1 MITNRILPSIKQTPD
16 QCIVMVEIPKGSN
29 IKYEY
34 DTKSGFI
41 VVDRK
46 LFTAMYYPCNYGFI
60 LNTLEKDGDPIDV
73 LVLGETPFVP
83 LSLIKVIPIGV
94 LQTEDEEGHDSKIV
108 AIPTSKIDPSYS
120 TVSDIKDVP
129 QHLKD
134 QIKHFFE
141 HYKELEKGKFV
152 KILGWEGRQ
161 SAIKNI
167 RCHKQLYETK
177 GKLKCFKLLAPSQ
190 VCPDHV
196 QTYTWSSHF

>member
-1 MITNRILPSIKQTPD
+1 MITNQKIASIKQTPD

-34 DTKSGFI
+34 DTESGFI

-73 LVLGETPFVP
+73 LVLGEMPFAP

-94 LQTEDEEGHDSKIV
+94 LQTEDEEGHDSKIISV
-108 AIPTSKIDPSYS
+108 PTSKIDPSFS

-141 HYKELEKGKFV
+141 HYKELEKDKFV
-152 KILGWEGRQ
+152 KILGWEGKQ
-161 SAIKNI
+161 SAIKKISDAINSYN
-167 RCHKQLYETK
+167 KQME
-177 GKLKCFKLLAPSQ
+177 S
-190 VCPDHV
+190 
-196 QTYTWSSHF
+196 

>member
-34 DTKSGFI
+34 DTESGFI

-108 AIPTSKIDPSYS
+108 AIPTSKIDPSFS

-134 QIKHFFE
+134 QLKHFFE

-161 SAIKNI
+161 SAIKKISDAINSYI
-167 RCHKQLYETK
+167 KQKEN
-177 GKLKCFKLLAPSQ
+177 
-190 VCPDHV
+190 
-196 QTYTWSSHF
+196 

>member
-34 DTKSGFI
+34 DTESGFI

-46 LFTAMYYPCNYGFI
+46 LFTSMYYPCNYGFI

-108 AIPTSKIDPSYS
+108 AIPTSKIDPSFS

-161 SAIKNI
+161 SAIKKISDAINSYI
-167 RCHKQLYETK
+167 KQKEN
-177 GKLKCFKLLAPSQ
+177 
-190 VCPDHV
+190 
-196 QTYTWSSHF
+196 

>member
-1 MITNRILPSIKQTPD
+1 MITNRKLPSIKQTPD

-34 DTKSGFI
+34 DTESGFV

-83 LSLIKVIPIGV
+83 LSLIKVIPIGI

-108 AIPTSKIDPSYS
+108 AIPTSKIDPSFS

-161 SAIKNI
+161 LALKKISDAINSYM
-167 RCHKQLYETK
+167 KQKEN
-177 GKLKCFKLLAPSQ
+177 
-190 VCPDHV
+190 
-196 QTYTWSSHF
+196 

>member
-1 MITNRILPSIKQTPD
+1 MITNRKLASIKQTPD

-34 DTKSGFI
+34 DTESGFI

-46 LFTAMYYPCNYGFI
+46 LFTSMYYPCNYGFI

-108 AIPTSKIDPSYS
+108 AIPTSKIDPSFS

-161 SAIKNI
+161 SAIKKISDAINSYI
-167 RCHKQLYETK
+167 KQKEN
-177 GKLKCFKLLAPSQ
+177 
-190 VCPDHV
+190 
-196 QTYTWSSHF
+196 

>member
-34 DTKSGFI
+34 DTESGFI

-46 LFTAMYYPCNYGFI
+46 LFTSMYYPCNYGFI

-108 AIPTSKIDPSYS
+108 AIPTSKIDPSFS

-161 SAIKNI
+161 SAIKKISDAINSYM
-167 RCHKQLYETK
+167 KQKEN
-177 GKLKCFKLLAPSQ
+177 
-190 VCPDHV
+190 
-196 QTYTWSSHF
+196 

>member
-1 MITNRILPSIKQTPD
+1 MITNQKIASIKQTPD

-34 DTKSGFI
+34 DTESGFI

-108 AIPTSKIDPSYS
+108 SVPTSKIDPSFS
-120 TVSDIKDVP
+120 TVSDMKDVP

-141 HYKELEKGKFV
+141 HYKELEKDKFV
-152 KILGWEGRQ
+152 KILGWEGKQ
-161 SAIKNI
+161 SAIKKISDAINSYN
-167 RCHKQLYETK
+167 KQIE
-177 GKLKCFKLLAPSQ
+177 S
-190 VCPDHV
+190 
-196 QTYTWSSHF
+196 

>member
-1 MITNRILPSIKQTPD
+1 MMTNQKIASIKQTSD
-16 QCIVMVEIPKGSN
+16 QCIVLVEIPKGSN

-34 DTKSGFI
+34 DMESGFI

-73 LVLGETPFVP
+73 LVLGETPFAP

-108 AIPTSKIDPSYS
+108 AIPTSNIDPSFS

-152 KILGWEGRQ
+152 KILGWEGKQ
-161 SAIKNI
+161 LAIKKISDAINSYK
-167 RCHKQLYETK
+167 KQKEN
-177 GKLKCFKLLAPSQ
+177 
-190 VCPDHV
+190 
-196 QTYTWSSHF
+196 

>member
-1 MITNRILPSIKQTPD
+1 MITNRKLASIKQTPD

-29 IKYEY
+29 VKYEY
-34 DTKSGFI
+34 DTESGFI

-46 LFTAMYYPCNYGFI
+46 LFTSMYYPCNYGFI

-108 AIPTSKIDPSYS
+108 AIPTSKIDPSFS

-161 SAIKNI
+161 SAIKKISDAINSYI
-167 RCHKQLYETK
+167 KQKEN
-177 GKLKCFKLLAPSQ
+177 
-190 VCPDHV
+190 
-196 QTYTWSSHF
+196 

>member
-1 MITNRILPSIKQTPD
+1 MITNRKLASIKQTPD

-34 DTKSGFI
+34 DTESGFI

-46 LFTAMYYPCNYGFI
+46 LFTSMYYPCNYGFI

-108 AIPTSKIDPSYS
+108 AIPTSKIDPSFS

-161 SAIKNI
+161 SAIKKISDAINSYM
-167 RCHKQLYETK
+167 KQKEN
-177 GKLKCFKLLAPSQ
+177 
-190 VCPDHV
+190 
-196 QTYTWSSHF
+196 

>member
-34 DTKSGFI
+34 DTESGFI

-161 SAIKNI
+161 SAIKKISDAINSYM
-167 RCHKQLYETK
+167 KQKEN
-177 GKLKCFKLLAPSQ
+177 
-190 VCPDHV
+190 
-196 QTYTWSSHF
+196 

>member
-34 DTKSGFI
+34 DTESGFI

-108 AIPTSKIDPSYS
+108 AIPTSKIDPSFS
-120 TVSDIKDVP
+120 TVSDIKGVP

-161 SAIKNI
+161 SAIKKISDAINSYM
-167 RCHKQLYETK
+167 KQKEN
-177 GKLKCFKLLAPSQ
+177 
-190 VCPDHV
+190 
-196 QTYTWSSHF
+196 

>member
-46 LFTAMYYPCNYGFI
+46 LFTAMYYACNYGFI

-83 LSLIKVIPIGV
+83 LSLIKVIPIGI

-152 KILGWEGRQ
+152 KILGWEGKESALEKINQ
-161 SAIKNI
+161 SIES
-167 RCHKQLYETK
+167 YEK
-177 GKLKCFKLLAPSQ
+177 GKSN
-190 VCPDHV
+190 
-196 QTYTWSSHF
+196 